1 MRKDCH
7 QKKRVTRKR
16 RLKESMNCVPKRVM
30 GSNRHRVFFPVFL
43 LVKSEHNF
51 VFFSLH
57 CASEYDLGLDIR
69 TAAYTMSMEK
79 VHNTYTVTD
88 FAFT

>member
-1 MRKDCH
+1 M
-7 QKKRVTRKR
+7 
-16 RLKESMNCVPKRVM
+16 
-30 GSNRHRVFFPVFL
+30 
-43 LVKSEHNF
+43 
-51 VFFSLH
+51 H

-69 TAAYTMSMEK
+69 TAAYTVSMEK